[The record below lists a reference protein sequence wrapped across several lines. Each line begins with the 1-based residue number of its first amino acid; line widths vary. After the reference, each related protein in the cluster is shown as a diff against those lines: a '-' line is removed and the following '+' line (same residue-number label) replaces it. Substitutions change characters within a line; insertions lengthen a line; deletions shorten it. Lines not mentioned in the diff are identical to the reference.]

1 MSAKIS
7 LKELEKNV
15 YQSTYRDGLIDI
27 QIGSV
32 FLMFAIAPLLSTTL
46 GDFWSSMVFLP
57 FWALIWLGIRV
68 VRKKI
73 IQPRIGMVKYGA
85 YRKTRL
91 KKMTLVMLVFNLLAL
106 TLGAMSFFNFA
117 DLPGWIHSVR
127 LSILVLVGFSLAGYM
142 LEFPRLY
149 IYGVLTALAPL
160 VGEFLYTTY
169 GATHHGFPITFG
181 FTSGLII
188 LIGLVILLRLVREY
202 PETIQEGL
210 E

>member
-73 IQPRIGMVKYGA
+73 IQPRIGMVKYGT

-188 LIGLVILLRLVREY
+188 LIGLVILLRLLREY